1 LPTRIDMIAGRKF
14 TARFKAAIRQMLRAE
29 KLEPTGDLVIK
40 PFVDE
45 FVKILTPENTHEQIL
60 HLLKIAIVLGAMEGG

>member
-1 LPTRIDMIAGRKF
+1 MIAGRKF
-14 TARFKAAIRQMLRAE
+14 TARFKAAIRRVRAE

-45 FVKILTPENTHEQIL
+45 FVKILTPENHTSRFS
-60 HLLKIAIVLGAMEGG
+60 HLLKIAIVLPGAMEGG